1 MGQASWIDPKEI
13 GPHPLPVLWVLI
25 LKIGESGT
33 PKVVIFRIPHHPWVL
48 SKSCEWQSLKGGLAL
63 AEMEEE

>member
-1 MGQASWIDPKEI
+1 M
-13 GPHPLPVLWVLI
+13 LWVLI